1 MQDHNNSVI
10 DSLRLSE
17 RQTDELI
24 GICKGILFDGIVS
37 YDEAKSLYTWFK
49 ANQKAMQVWPV
60 KQLFLTIG
68 QMLKDD
74 ALSIDDEERLLKVG
88 QIITA

>member
-1 MQDHNNSVI
+1 
-10 DSLRLSE
+10 
-17 RQTDELI
+17 
-24 GICKGILFDGIVS
+24 
-37 YDEAKSLYTWFK
+37 
-49 ANQKAMQVWPV
+49 MQVWPV